1 MNAQAGANITDP
13 VAYYNN
19 MVQAYHDAYGP
30 EAAAAMAA
38 YYAPYF
44 AQFGIPQPQ
53 EGAGGGVEEKNSAV
67 ENALHRQ
74 SSLGYKRDENVTDD
88 RAHRHDRERRD
99 RRDHDRTDRRRSA
112 SPRRRR

>member
-1 MNAQAGANITDP
+1 MNTQVSASTTDP
-13 VAYYNN
+13 VAYYNS

-44 AQFGIPQPQ
+44 AQFGVPQPQ
-53 EGAGGGVEEKNSAV
+53 DGGNGGEKNSAV
-67 ENALHRQ
+67 ENALQRQPSPGHR
-74 SSLGYKRDENVTDD
+74 RDENVRDD
-88 RAHRHDRERRD
+88 RPHRYDRERRD
-99 RRDHDRTDRRRSA
+99 RREHDRKDRRRSA